1 MKKIFLLIAT
11 SIVFSTYAQ
20 NSNSLNSILQNY
32 KRSANN
38 VLRIEYNIQ
47 RIDTFASG
55 GVWNHNGFAF
65 IEREKSDK
73 LFGFYFSG
81 IRFDINEQDIYDGK
95 NEIWIDKNKKSY
107 KIEKPGEGY
116 LGSPGG
122 QMIVKELLFP
132 DTTYNNVKLLN
143 ETKDSYIL
151 EYQYKDDTTF
161 NVTNETK
168 IIELSKSNYLPIKI
182 TLSYLRLGNRAVNQV
197 KISKLKINS
206 KITSPIDQIKKEL
219 TSYKLIEETKPTKS
233 LVDTKASEFL
243 LSEIINRNDKIELPK
258 DKLALL
264 DFWEVWC
271 APCILSLPKI
281 EKISKQYSDNLQV
294 IGIVTDDT
302 LNARKFINQK
312 GITFTNL
319 IGNKSLLTKYE
330 IDSYPRYFIVDKN
343 GNILKEYYGFSSQ
356 IEKDILKYLEKSK
369 K

>member
-1 MKKIFLLIAT
+1 MKEIILLITASIVT
-11 SIVFSTYAQ
+11 SIYAQ
-20 NSNSLNSILQNY
+20 NVNSLDSILQNY

-38 VLRIEYNIQ
+38 ITHIEYNIQ

-55 GVWNHNGFAF
+55 GVWDHKGSAF

-95 NEIWIDKNKKSY
+95 NEIWIDKNKKTY

-132 DTTYNNVKLLN
+132 DTTYRNVKFLN
-143 ETKDSYIL
+143 ETKDLYIL
-151 EYQYKDDTTF
+151 EFQYKEDTVF

-168 IIELSKSNYLPIKI
+168 IIELSKSNYLPMKI

-197 KISKLKINS
+197 KISNLKINS
-206 KITSPIDQIKKEL
+206 KIMSPIDQIKKEL
-219 TSYKLIEETKPTKS
+219 TSYKLIEGTKQSKS
-233 LVDTKASEFL
+233 LVGTKASEFL
-243 LSEIINRNDKIELPK
+243 LPEIFNTNDKIELPK

-271 APCILSLPKI
+271 TPCILSLPKI
-281 EKISKQYSDNLQV
+281 DKISKEYYENLKV

-302 LNARKFINQK
+302 LNAKKLVKQK
-312 GITFTNL
+312 EITFPNL

-330 IDSYPRYFIVDKN
+330 INSYPRYFIIDKT
-343 GNILKEYYGFSSQ
+343 GTILKEYYGFSSQ
-356 IEKDILKYLEKSK
+356 IEEDILYYLK

>member
-1 MKKIFLLIAT
+1 MKKIILLFTASIVT
-11 SIVFSTYAQ
+11 SIYAQ
-20 NSNSLNSILQNY
+20 NSNSLNFILQNY
-32 KRSANN
+32 KGSANN
-38 VLRIEYNIQ
+38 IIRIEYNIQ
-47 RIDTFASG
+47 SIDTFANG
-55 GVWNHNGFAF
+55 GVWNHKGFAF

-95 NEIWIDKNKKSY
+95 NEIRIDKNKKSY
-107 KIEKPGEGY
+107 KIEKPREGY

-132 DTTYNNVKLLN
+132 DTTYKNVKLLN

-151 EYQYKDDTTF
+151 EYQYKDDTIF

-182 TLSYLRLGNRAVNQV
+182 TLSYLMLGKRAVNQV
-197 KISKLKINS
+197 KMSNLKINS
-206 KITSPIDQIKKEL
+206 KTTSPIDQIKKEL
-219 TSYKLIEETKPTKS
+219 VSYKLTEETKSSKS
-233 LVDTKASEFL
+233 LTGTKAPEFL
-243 LSEIINRNDKIELPK
+243 LPEISNTNDKTELPK
-258 DKLALL
+258 DKLSLL

-271 APCILSLPKI
+271 VPCILSLPKI
-281 EKISKQYSDNLQV
+281 EKISNEYSNNLKV

-302 LNARKFINQK
+302 LNARKLIKKK

-330 IDSYPRYFIVDKN
+330 INSYPRYFLVDKN
-343 GNILKEYYGFSSQ
+343 RNILKEYYGFSSQ
-356 IEKDILKYLEKSK
+356 IKKDILQYLK